1 MSTSDHGSTP
11 HDGEASRVEADQLDG
26 NVVDGNVM
34 VGIAGDTELGD
45 PDGSGGAVDQSR
57 KRALWKRI
65 AIWVAAVLGA
75 LVLVVLVMALWPA
88 STSGLGSD
96 PDPTVG
102 YDDAVERFA
111 ESTSDEAGLVYEPC
125 ESVLMDHGERVE
137 VAVVLFHGLTNCPK
151 QFVDFAETLHADG
164 ANVLIL
170 RAPRHGIANADGSG
184 IGSLSNIAGLDAAE
198 LRDFADDSVD
208 IAVGLGDEVR
218 VLGLSMGGVLAEW
231 TAQHRD
237 DVDRVVPV
245 APAMSIP
252 GVPGFLTTG
261 FVNLFDK
268 LPNIDLPGE
277 SNLDHAYVGEST
289 EGLVATFLLAR
300 SVEDDAEE
308 VGPAAGEV
316 IVVIN
321 PDDNQVDPGYVS
333 SFASEWNERAGNVAI
348 VELPAVGLPHDVID
362 PDQPEG
368 NPELVYPILLDLLAN
383 GS

>member
-1 MSTSDHGSTP
+1 VSTP
-11 HDGEASRVEADQLDG
+11 DHDSTLHEGEASTVEAAP
-26 NVVDGNVM
+26 VDGKVM
-34 VGIAGDTELGD
+34 AGTAGDAAPDD
-45 PDGSGGAVDQSR
+45 PDGSGDPVDPAGN
-57 KRALWKRI
+57 RALWKRI

-75 LVLVVLVMALWPA
+75 LVLVVLAMALWPA

-96 PDPTVG
+96 PDPTMG

-111 ESTSDEAGLVYEPC
+111 ESTSDEADLVYEPC

-137 VAVVLFHGLTNCPK
+137 IAVVLFHGLTNCPK

-170 RAPRHGIANADGSG
+170 RAPRHGIANADGSR
-184 IGSLSNIAGLDAAE
+184 IGSLANIGGLDAAE
-198 LRDFADDSVD
+198 LRNYADDSVD

-237 DVDRVVPV
+237 DVDRVVAV

-277 SNLDHAYVGEST
+277 SKLDHAYVGEST

-300 SVEDDAEE
+300 SVEESANGR
-308 VGPAAGEV
+308 GPAAGDV
-316 IVVIN
+316 IVVVN
-321 PDDNQVDPGYVS
+321 PDDNQVDPDYVTD
-333 SFASEWNERAGNVAI
+333 FAEDWNERSGGVAV

-362 PDQPEG
+362 PDQPDG
-368 NPELVYPILLDLLAN
+368 DPEAVYPILFDLLAN